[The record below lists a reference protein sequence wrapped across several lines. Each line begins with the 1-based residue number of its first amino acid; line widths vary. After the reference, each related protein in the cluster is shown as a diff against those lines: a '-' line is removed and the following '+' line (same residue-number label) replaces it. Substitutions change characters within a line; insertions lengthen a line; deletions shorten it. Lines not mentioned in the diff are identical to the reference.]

1 MAETKEEIIRTKTKA
16 YNNPECHL
24 KMVSILLRLQVSL
37 LDLKIDISD
46 EIFGENSKNCPVVD
60 PTIHRYKCQSRFPII
75 AKGHA
80 VKIVG
85 KEFDQVVQ
93 LVTEIHHANL
103 IFFFR
108 IRKGE
113 PKLLSSIY
121 FPINSKVKKTERPE
135 QEFTIWDEPQCQSH

>member
-103 IFFFR
+103 IFFFPDKER
-108 IRKGE
+108 RTEIIE
-113 PKLLSSIY
+113 FYI
-121 FPINSKVKKTERPE
+121 FP
-135 QEFTIWDEPQCQSH
+135 H